1 MWGGILEEG
10 IDAFDVEG
18 LDFAVFF
25 ENGSEPFED
34 LGVEVVLVEHVLD
47 QTLMTQ
53 HGIYVFLLQFIHFD
67 LVVLNFPEFLDGF
80 EFGLEGG
87 GFFQALY
94 AEIDILFLYCIIF
107 LLLFDEKGIEGEDFH
122 VVFEFIVGY

>member
-80 EFGLEGG
+80 EFGLKGG
-87 GFFQALY
+87 GLFQVLY
-94 AEIDILFLYCIIF
+94 AEIDIFFLYCIIF
-107 LLLFDEKGIEGEDFH
+107 YYYLMRKG
-122 VVFEFIVGY
+122 